1 MSRLYLKTSIFLLLL
16 LTSFGCKTYVPQ
28 LNSEILRKAQ
38 NDDAEAQF
46 EMGKIYFESAWKQP
60 TITKSGTVTRNWDEA
75 EQWFVKSANQGH
87 TAAKFYLHYQF
98 QKINNYECLSDCL
111 EKVAYEGIAEAQY
124 LFGSTYLTD
133 KFNTPKDLSL
143 AYKWMLLSAQNDYEH
158 YQIAWNL
165 INHFN
170 ISHLE
175 ISKGQKM
182 AKKHVE
188 KYGISKSMYPEK

>member
-1 MSRLYLKTSIFLLLL
+1 MSRLYLKTSVFLLLL

-28 LNSEILRKAQ
+28 LSSEILGKAQ

-60 TITKSGTVTRNWDEA
+60 FIAKSGTITGNWDEA

-87 TAAKFYLHYQF
+87 IAAKFYLYYLF
-98 QKINNYECLSDCL
+98 QKNSNYVCPSDCL
-111 EKVAYEGIAEAQY
+111 KKAAYEGIAEAQY
-124 LFGSTYLTD
+124 SFGSTYLTD
-133 KFNTPKDLSL
+133 KFNTPINLSL
-143 AYKWMLLSAQNDYEH
+143 AYKWMLLSAQNDYER

-182 AKKHVE
+182 AKEHVE